1 MSESSFGSLLF
12 LGNIYFHILPCNYFT
27 MKLILSTL
35 LIICSFQ
42 LAAQDYHHWS
52 EHFGARASLLGG
64 AATAGLGDNATT
76 YYNAAAM
83 SFVEDPSLSI
93 SVNAYRIRNLKMK
106 NVLGDG
112 LDLKS
117 TQLSTMPNLIAGIVD
132 FKKKPKLKLG
142 YAVITRRNFN
152 SKFDYLHQANY
163 DILSAT
169 AGNEIFV
176 AGYNLHHQ
184 LNEYWAGFG
193 ISYQLSKGFSI
204 GLAHYGIYRDVKYSN
219 AHTMSVL
226 PEDGSTG
233 DVASVATNVTFNYW
247 NVKGVFKPSIALSV
261 ENFKFGMALTTPSFN
276 MFGRAKVYREYSIIN
291 MDELIGTDVTFID
304 RAENQKV
311 NHKENG
317 SLAIGVSWRL
327 GKKAWLHFSH
337 ETFFGGKYYKL
348 FDPEQSPSVY
358 PTTIADSTT
367 FRYFGNQNFLAY
379 GEETEARTNLG
390 IGLEAKIAKRWEMYM
405 GARTDFLYNEQPYY
419 TFSTIGIEASKWNLY
434 HFSLGL
440 VNTTKKNKRYTVG
453 VEYALTP
460 KRKFYH
466 VIDFTQPRV
475 DNGLVGDPG
484 VDAYAEQF
492 SFKLLFEI
500 IIGSKNEL

>member
-1 MSESSFGSLLF
+1 
-12 LGNIYFHILPCNYFT
+12 
-27 MKLILSTL
+27 MKLL
-35 LIICSFQ
+35 LIALTFFLSIHLS
-42 LAAQDYHHWS
+42 AQDYHHWS

-64 AATAGLGDNATT
+64 AATAGLGDNATV

-106 NVLGDG
+106 NFLGKD

-117 TQLSTMPNLIAGIVD
+117 TQLSTMPNLIAGVVD
-132 FKKKPKLKLG
+132 FKKKPRLRLG
-142 YAVITRRNFN
+142 YAVITRRNFT
-152 SKFDYLHQANY
+152 SKFDYLHQDNY
-163 DILSAT
+163 DILAVT
-169 AGNEIFV
+169 AGDEIFV
-176 AGYNLHHQ
+176 ASYNLHHQ
-184 LNEYWAGFG
+184 LSEYWAGFG
-193 ISYQLSKGFSI
+193 LSYQVSKGFSI

-219 AHTMSVL
+219 AHSTSVL

-233 DVASVATNVTFNYW
+233 DVSSVSTNITFNYW

-261 ENFKFGMALTTPSFN
+261 ENFKFGMSFTTPSFN
-276 MFGRAKVYREYSIIN
+276 MMGRANVYRDYAIIN
-291 MDELIGTDVTFID
+291 MDEAIGTDVTFID

-311 NHKENG
+311 VHKENG

-337 ETFFGGKYYKL
+337 ETFFGGKYYKI

-358 PTTIADSTT
+358 PTYIPDTT
-367 FRYFGNQNFLAY
+367 TYRFFGGQNFLAY
-379 GEETEARTNLG
+379 GEETESRTNLG

-405 GARTDFLYNEQPYY
+405 GARTDFLYNERPYY
-419 TFSTIGIEASKWNLY
+419 TFETIGIESSKWNLY
-434 HFSLGL
+434 HFSLGF
-440 VNTTKKNKRYTVG
+440 VNITKKNKRYTVG

-466 VIDFTQPRV
+466 VIDYTKPSV
-475 DNGLVGDPG
+475 SNGLIGEPG

-500 IIGSKNEL
+500 IIGSKND